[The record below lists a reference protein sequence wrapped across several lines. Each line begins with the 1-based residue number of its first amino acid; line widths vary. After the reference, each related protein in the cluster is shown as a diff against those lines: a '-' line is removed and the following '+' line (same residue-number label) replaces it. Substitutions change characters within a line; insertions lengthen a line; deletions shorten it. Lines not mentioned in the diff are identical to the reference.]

1 MSCIGEC
8 VELTLGNP
16 YHTQMHFTPNDQFV
30 WLMFAVCTV
39 LKHGTQVHGTIAHAQ
54 AQAW

>member
-54 AQAW
+54 AQA